1 MIPSARFVGGP
12 AGVDGWVASF
22 GALGGHVH
30 QVDAI
35 GEVAAAVDAAV
46 AGRAPVLVGA
56 DPLVRSAGVRGDMQ
70 WPDCGIDGAATAAVG
85 VVGVIAGIAATGSLV
100 VDAAVARGRAVSL
113 LPPVCVFVLDATT
126 IVDTPSAFFR
136 GHHERWPD
144 RPPSQV
150 VVITG
155 PSRSADIEMTLTV
168 GVHGPGEVHCVIV
181 GG

>member
-1 MIPSARFVGGP
+1 MEAGRLPIVVLAVVDAAWFRGDGCRSAARVARWSAAALGSGVDGRVVANARRTGLAGNVVAAVVAMIPSARFVGGP

-35 GEVAAAVDAAV
+35 GDVAAAVDAAV

-85 VVGVIAGIAATGSLV
+85 VVGVIA
-100 VDAAVARGRAVSL
+100 
-113 LPPVCVFVLDATT
+113 
-126 IVDTPSAFFR
+126 
-136 GHHERWPD
+136 
-144 RPPSQV
+144 
-150 VVITG
+150 
-155 PSRSADIEMTLTV
+155 
-168 GVHGPGEVHCVIV
+168 
-181 GG
+181 